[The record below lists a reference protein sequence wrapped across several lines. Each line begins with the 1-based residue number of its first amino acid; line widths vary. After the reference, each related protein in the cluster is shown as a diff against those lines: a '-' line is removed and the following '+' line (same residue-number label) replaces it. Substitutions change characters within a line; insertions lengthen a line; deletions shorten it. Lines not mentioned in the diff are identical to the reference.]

1 MNLFYLNTCTPEG
14 IAPEIISS
22 AFSATYTEYNTLKKN
37 HPNDVDGIVT
47 VTDAQQVMLSAD
59 NYSLAMC
66 IGNLERTLR
75 SAAYSAFTKY
85 PFNSHFTETNE
96 EEMVINDY
104 TLFVGQNPKD
114 AYYLKVVADN
124 SGYAFSLGLSD
135 DLRIH
140 PLSLSGSD
148 GSITELNNLYGEPA
162 NTKEIEKIIVLA
174 RREKLG
180 NFERLLDISGDNY
193 FSPKFQN
200 GFEKLD
206 ADTQIGVIGRIEK
219 AIKRDGTS
227 KFFPDNDIVKDVTP
241 DNEKEIR
248 VCELRIFNP
257 GAYRLYF
264 YETKSEVIFA
274 SIDKKPTKEGKTKE
288 QDNQIK
294 NAASAIKQTLL
305 LNGLL

>member
-1 MNLFYLNTCTPEG
+1 MNLFYLNTLTPDG
-14 IAPEIISS
+14 ITHEVISS
-22 AFSATYTEYNTLKKN
+22 AFSATYSEYNTLKKKY
-37 HPNDVDGIVT
+37 PDDVDGIVT

-59 NYSLAMC
+59 NFSLAMC
-66 IGNLERTLR
+66 IGSLDRTMR

-85 PFNSHFTETNE
+85 PFNSHFIEANE
-96 EEMVINDY
+96 EEMIMNDY
-104 TLFVGQNPKD
+104 TLLVGLNPKD

-124 SGYAFSLGLSD
+124 AGYAFSMGLNEE
-135 DLRIH
+135 LRVH
-140 PLSLSGSD
+140 PLSIPGSD

-162 NTKEIEKIIVLA
+162 NTNEIEKIIVLA

-180 NFERLLDISGDNY
+180 NFERLLDISGDNH

-206 ADTQIGVIGRIEK
+206 ADTQMAVISRVEK

-227 KFFPDNDIVKDVTP
+227 KFFPDNDLIKDVTP
-241 DNEKEIR
+241 DNEKEIN

-257 GAYRLYF
+257 AAYRLYF
-264 YETKSEVIFA
+264 YETKTEVIFA

-294 NAASAIKQTLL
+294 NAASTIKQTLI
-305 LNGLL
+305 LNGLI